1 MKLSKK
7 SDVKLIENGKR
18 TDGRKVEDIRPVE
31 ISLKMLSRAD
41 GSAKVSFG
49 KTTAI
54 AGVHGPRELYPK
66 FMQEFDTGIIRCRYN
81 MAPFSV
87 DDRKSPGPDRRST
100 EISKVMRLAL
110 EPALFLE
117 DFPKATVDVFA
128 EIIQADG
135 STRVTALNAASLALA
150 AAGIPMRDLVTACSV
165 GKAQG
170 QLIVDLNGK
179 EDNYGEA
186 DMGYAMIVSKDEVT
200 LLQMDGVLTREEV
213 VKLFQMA
220 KDTCKKI
227 YEMQKGALKE
237 SFGAG
242 EE

>member
-1 MKLSKK
+1 MSKK
-7 SDVKLIENGKR
+7 SDIKLIDNGVR
-18 TDGRKVEDIRPVE
+18 IDGRKVDEIRPVQM
-31 ISLKMLSRAD
+31 SLRIVSRAD

-54 AGVHGPRELYPK
+54 AAVHGPRELFPR
-66 FMQEFDTGIIRCRYN
+66 FMQEGDRGIVRCRYN

-87 DDRKSPGPDRRST
+87 DDRKSPGHDRRST

-117 DFPKATVDVFA
+117 DYPKATVDVFA
-128 EIIQADG
+128 EIIEADG
-135 STRVTALNAASLALA
+135 STRVTALNASSIALA

-165 GKAQG
+165 GKADG

-179 EDNYGEA
+179 EDNFGEA
-186 DMGYAMIVSKDEVT
+186 DMGYAMIVPSDEVT

-213 VKLFQMA
+213 LKLFKMA
-220 KDTCKKI
+220 RDTCKKI

-237 SFGAG
+237 NYGAG